1 MQITRSIVTHSGY
14 AILFDPDA
22 VQLEGREA
30 DLEYLQ
36 QSSAEGATL
45 FWPALD
51 DETTILVLADEPL
64 PIEIASAQIE
74 ASTYLRVPSGVLW
87 LTDPAYLHERAP
99 SAPIPETA
107 GVRLEVNPGRYAA
120 TVRLL
125 DWPDAELDSELRRAA
140 GTVATAI
147 RDVLGIFTFLLGAAT
162 VIGLPVF
169 LLGRALDAGLAGV
182 GEGLGLALPI
192 LVPLWI
198 GVVLVARTTLV
209 RRVDRAD
216 AKLALRYPDA
226 VVELQS
232 QPGDDGDDVA

>member
-1 MQITRSIVTHSGY
+1 VQITRSIVTHSGY
-14 AILFDPDA
+14 AVLFDPGA

-30 DLEYLQ
+30 DLEVLQ
-36 QSSAEGATL
+36 QNADRGATL
-45 FWPALD
+45 FWPAFD
-51 DETTILVLADEPL
+51 DETTILVLVDEPL
-64 PIEIASAQIE
+64 PVEIASAQIE
-74 ASTYLRVPSGVLW
+74 ASMQLHVPSGVLW
-87 LTDPAYLHERAP
+87 LTDPAHLHEREP

-107 GVRLEVNPGRYAA
+107 GVRLDVSPGRYTA
-120 TVRLL
+120 TVRVL
-125 DWPDAELDSELRRAA
+125 DWPHADLDSELRRAA

-147 RDVLGIFTFLLGAAT
+147 RDGLGMFTFLLGAAT

-198 GVVLVARTTLV
+198 GVVLLARSPLV

-216 AKLALRYPDA
+216 AALALRHPDA
-226 VVELQS
+226 VVELRL
-232 QPGDDGDDVA
+232 QPG

>member
-1 MQITRSIVTHSGY
+1 MQITRPIVTHSGY
-14 AILFDPDA
+14 AVLFDPGA

-30 DLEYLQ
+30 DLEFLQ
-36 QSSAEGATL
+36 QSAAEGATL

-51 DETTILVLADEPL
+51 DETTILVLVGEPL
-64 PIEIASAQIE
+64 PVAFASAPVESSMQ
-74 ASTYLRVPSGVLW
+74 LRVPSGVLW
-87 LTDPAYLHERAP
+87 LTDPAYLHEREP

-120 TVRLL
+120 TVRVL
-125 DWPDAELDSELRRAA
+125 DWPAPKLDSELRRAA

-147 RDVLGIFTFLLGAAT
+147 RDGLGMFTCLLGAAT
-162 VIGLPVF
+162 LIGLPVF

-198 GVVLVARTTLV
+198 VVVLLARSPLV

-216 AKLALRYPDA
+216 AALALRYPDA
-226 VVELQS
+226 VVELQL
-232 QPGDDGDDVA
+232 QPGDGGGGVA